1 MTGPI
6 LELLDIS
13 RSYGSVRA
21 VDDLSLQLAKGEFLS
36 LLGPSGSGKTTTLM
50 MIAGLLQPSAGEIL
64 LEGRPITSLP
74 PYKRNIGVVFQN
86 YALFPHMTVAKN
98 IAFPLTMRHAG
109 RNEIAARV
117 SKVLKLVGLPDHG
130 GRYPKQLSGGQQQRV
145 ALARAMVFEPRILLM
160 DEPLGALDKK
170 LREQMQLEI
179 KRLHREL
186 GMSIIYVTH
195 DQEEALVMSDR
206 IAVFNHG
213 RLEQVGTP
221 SQLYE
226 RPMTRFVAEF
236 IGESNIFAGIA
247 ATNADGFSIVTSA
260 GVRLRAV
267 ATRPMPA
274 DAHVVVSVRPE
285 RITLQAGNPPAEA
298 ENAIGGCVVEVIYLG
313 RSRKYVVRTAAGPEV
328 VCYQQARSGTELGFN
343 LGSMVSLRWCAEDAT
358 VLLDQ
363 APN

>member
-1 MTGPI
+1 VTDPS

-21 VDDLSLQLAKGEFLS
+21 VADLSLQLAKGEFLS

-64 LEGRPITSLP
+64 LEGRPVTSLP
-74 PYKRNIGVVFQN
+74 PYKRNLGVVFQN

-109 RNEIAARV
+109 SNEIAARV

-179 KRLHREL
+179 KRLHREF

>member
-1 MTGPI
+1 
-6 LELLDIS
+6 
-13 RSYGSVRA
+13 
-21 VDDLSLQLAKGEFLS
+21 LQLAKGEFLS

-50 MIAGLLQPSAGEIL
+50 MIAGFLQPSAGEIL
-64 LEGRPITSLP
+64 LEGRPVTSLP
-74 PYKRNIGVVFQN
+74 PYKRNLGVVFQN

-109 RNEIAARV
+109 SNEIAARV

-179 KRLHREL
+179 KRLHREF

-247 ATNADGFSIVTSA
+247 ATNADSFSIVTSMA
-260 GVRLRAV
+260 YDCVPSPRGRC
-267 ATRPMPA
+267 RPTPT
-274 DAHVVVSVRPE
+274 SSCLYGPSRSPCRPV
-285 RITLQAGNPPAEA
+285 IPPGG

-328 VCYQQARSGTELGFN
+328 VCYQQRAAVPSSASISDRGVTALVR
-343 LGSMVSLRWCAEDAT
+343 GSAT

>member
-1 MTGPI
+1 VTDPI
-6 LELLDIS
+6 LELRDLS

-21 VDDLSLQLAKGEFLS
+21 VADLSLQLATGEFLS

-64 LEGRPITSLP
+64 LEGRPVTPLP

-98 IAFPLTMRHAG
+98 IAFPLTMRRAHSS
-109 RNEIAARV
+109 EITARV
-117 SKVLKLVGLPDHG
+117 SNVLKLVGLPDHG
-130 GRYPKQLSGGQQQRV
+130 GRFPKQLSGGQQQRV

-206 IAVFNHG
+206 IAVFNYG

-247 ATNADGFSIVTSA
+247 GTNADGFSIVTSS
-260 GVRLRAV
+260 GGRLRA
-267 ATRPMPA
+267 AAPQPPPA
-274 DAHVVVSVRPE
+274 SARVVVSVRPE
-285 RITLQAGNPPAEA
+285 RITLQAGDLPAEA
-298 ENAIGGCVVEVIYLG
+298 ENTIGGCVIDVIYLG
-313 RSRKYVVRTAAGPEV
+313 RSRKYVIRTAAGAEV
-328 VCYQQARSGTELGFN
+328 VCYQQARTSAELDFQ
-343 LGSMVSLRWCAEDAT
+343 LGSAVSIRWRAEDAT
-358 VLLDQ
+358 VLLDR
-363 APN
+363 